1 MEICGKTKKNI
12 ISSLLKGKAYHF
24 CTNASSL
31 FVMPY
36 LFILTN
42 IQYLLACGK
51 GMKIQGRKLPINLLL
66 ELEKES
72 SLRCKFY
79 PTYGW
84 SSQFSRLL
92 LLTVL
97 FQFHGKFGF
106 LILALKFIKD
116 FEKDFS
122 LFLFYGLQKC
132 ETVKFI
138 FISV

>member
-51 GMKIQGRKLPINLLL
+51 GMEIQGRKLPINLLL
-66 ELEKES
+66 ELKKES

-84 SSQFSRLL
+84 SSQFSIQLFGTGL
-92 LLTVL
+92 IAVL

-106 LILALKFIKD
+106 LISISLKVYKRLRKRFFAL
-116 FEKDFS
+116 S
-122 LFLFYGLQKC
+122 FLWAI
-132 ETVKFI
+132 EV
-138 FISV
+138 

>member
-51 GMKIQGRKLPINLLL
+51 GMEIQGRKLPINLLL
-66 ELEKES
+66 ELKKES

-97 FQFHGKFGF
+97 FQLHGKFWLSNISLKVYKRLRKRFFALSF
-106 LILALKFIKD
+106 LWAI
-116 FEKDFS
+116 E
-122 LFLFYGLQKC
+122 
-132 ETVKFI
+132 V
-138 FISV
+138 